1 MQSTTLQFDITL
13 ARGLDYY
20 TGCIIEVKSKDIK
33 IGSVG
38 GGGRYDDLTSIFGVK
53 DVSGVGISFGI
64 DRIYLVMDELNLFP
78 ENISLS
84 IQVMFVNFGN
94 KEAQFCLP
102 ILQQLRQNGITAELY
117 PAADKMKKQMSYAN
131 NRNVKSVILIGE
143 DEMSSGL
150 LSVKNMQ
157 TGDQYNISLEKFIK
171 QQL

>member
-1 MQSTTLQFDITL
+1 
-13 ARGLDYY
+13 
-20 TGCIIEVKSKDIK
+20 
-33 IGSVG
+33 
-38 GGGRYDDLTSIFGVK
+38 
-53 DVSGVGISFGI
+53 
-64 DRIYLVMDELNLFP
+64 MDELNLFP
-78 ENISLS
+78 DNISLS

-102 ILQQLRQNGITAELY
+102 ILQKLRQNGITAELY